1 MSPRRRA
8 AYPGELERPVDIQ
21 LRTFPSADPTFYAYA
36 CEALDAMK
44 RPSTRGLQDNL
55 RIRYPLAAVRA
66 QEDLARRGAGPL
78 VWYAFRYGTVAHG
91 PPGIQLIDWD
101 GADIA
106 WGIVDDE
113 RRFADLNEALA
124 AIVEQPRDAILGRA
138 LEEFTNPEDPSIR
151 EDMAVLWGQFVET
164 RWLESSIRF
173 NRTDGTRRQFAFRI
187 VADDPEPGRHRLR
200 VVELDPG

>member
-1 MSPRRRA
+1 MSPRRRS

-21 LRTFPSADPTFYAYA
+21 LRTFPSADPTFYVYA

-44 RPSTRGLQDNL
+44 RPSTRGVQDNI
-55 RIRYPLAAVRA
+55 RIRYPLAVVRA

-101 GADIA
+101 GTDIA

-113 RRFADLNEALA
+113 RRFADLNDALA
-124 AIVEQPRDAILGRA
+124 AIVEQPREAILGRA
-138 LEEFTNPEDPSIR
+138 LEDFTNPEDPSIR

-173 NRTDGTRRQFAFRI
+173 NRKDGRRRQFAFRI

-200 VVELDPG
+200 VVELDPA